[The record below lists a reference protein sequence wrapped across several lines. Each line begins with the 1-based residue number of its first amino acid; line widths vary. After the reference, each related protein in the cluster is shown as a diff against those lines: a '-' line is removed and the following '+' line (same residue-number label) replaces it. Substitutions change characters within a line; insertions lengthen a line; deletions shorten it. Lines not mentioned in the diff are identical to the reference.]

1 MQSLRKISV
10 SVHFLSDHFCRN
22 GWDRIGG
29 YYLLGQYRLS
39 GRSFV
44 FRALDEHSMY
54 ISAQDVSVKV
64 SKVSVYL
71 LRNRQQS
78 INESDGLGELGLV
91 GPWVMKMIRRAA
103 GR

>member
-1 MQSLRKISV
+1 
-10 SVHFLSDHFCRN
+10 
-22 GWDRIGG
+22 
-29 YYLLGQYRLS
+29 
-39 GRSFV
+39 
-44 FRALDEHSMY
+44 MY

-78 INESDGLGELGLV
+78 INESDGLGELELV

>member
-1 MQSLRKISV
+1 MGTT
-10 SVHFLSDHFCRN
+10 C
-22 GWDRIGG
+22 WDNTDQAD
-29 YYLLGQYRLS
+29 LLYS
-39 GRSFV
+39 GPWMNILCIF
-44 FRALDEHSMY
+44 EIKM
-54 ISAQDVSVKV
+54 SAVKV

-78 INESDGLGELGLV
+78 INEHDGLGELGLM